1 MNLTISIQIQ
11 DVMGHVE
18 NFNNLKALEKFLNHE
33 KTFWV
38 NKTSELRQHSYFMQN
53 HTLNQV
59 YERLGILYSNIK
71 NDEEALFNQ
80 NLTNLRNS
88 DLKNFQS
95 NWLWSGHGFVEAWIE
110 AYKLNET
117 TGHGFIEYIKTK
129 QTSNITNYSYF
140 KGYILAYEFE
150 MQDESIIT
158 KRRISEKASY
168 STLRNRLDETTNK
181 LVKEVD
187 EFRTNFAQWHE
198 ETKKS
203 QIEEFSHAQ
212 NSREGEF
219 ANNQIE
225 RTTEFEQTMSDFKAN
240 ITELE
245 NTYHEKL
252 RLEKPAQ
259 YWHKKASEYKTNGNK
274 WARILAG
281 ILIGGFIFFGLSF
294 LCWLN
299 AKNIGLELNSL
310 QGAVLFATIV
320 TIYAIAIQATSKMVF
335 SSYHLQRDAEEREQ
349 LAYVYLAITH
359 EQKEIDAESRK
370 IVLQA
375 LFSRADTGL
384 LKDSSPTMPGGL
396 TELIKSTKS

>member
-1 MNLTISIQIQ
+1 MNPVISIQIQ

-18 NFNNLKALEKFLNHE
+18 NFDNLKALENFLNHE
-33 KTFWV
+33 KIFWAT
-38 NKTSELRQHSYFMQN
+38 KTSGVSQHPYFIQN
-53 HTLNQV
+53 NRLNEV
-59 YERLGILYSNIK
+59 YQRLGILYSNIEK
-71 NDEEALFNQ
+71 ADEAAFNQ
-80 NLTNLRNS
+80 HLSALKSSDLRN
-88 DLKNFQS
+88 FQAY
-95 NWLWSGHGFVEAWIE
+95 WLWSGHSFVEAWIE

-129 QTSNITNYSYF
+129 QTQNVTNYSYF
-140 KGYILAYEFE
+140 KGYMLAYEFE

-168 STLRNRLDETTNK
+168 TTLRNRLDETTNN

-349 LAYVYLAITH
+349 LAFVYLAITH

-375 LFSRADTGL
+375 LFSRADTGF

-396 TELIKSTKS
+396 AELIKSTKP